1 MVQEINNTTQSTHWQ
16 LIIKYALAY
25 ALSFIGFQLL
35 LYIASIDQNTIK
47 WLVFVINIG
56 ISYAVLFISLRSRRN
71 DQLGGYITYGKA
83 IATGALV
90 LLLATPLLGL
100 WTYIFS
106 AFIDAEGIKA
116 SMELAKREMIE
127 KGYSEEQIAMGN
139 KMASVF
145 SSPSILALTSF
156 VASYFTGF
164 LVLLITAIFVQKPNP
179 EGAYNKLDS

>member
-35 LYIASIDQNTIK
+35 LYIASIDQNNIK

-127 KGYSEEQIAMGN
+127 KKYSEEQIAMGI
-139 KMASVF
+139 KMANLFGSPIALGLF
-145 SSPSILALTSF
+145 SFLF
-156 VASYFTGF
+156 SYLVGF

-179 EGAYNKLDS
+179 EEAYNKLDS